1 MIKFF
6 GESYAEF
13 KKVDWPSKEE
23 TIRLT
28 GFVISAS
35 LLVGLFVAGIDY
47 IFKELL
53 SIYLG

>member
-53 SIYLG
+53 GIYLG

>member
-1 MIKFF
+1 MINFF

-28 GFVISAS
+28 GFVIGAS